1 MKMATDTSFQFFTT
15 KRNRSLVKWRY
26 PHPLTKGTVSL
37 YIQYTM
43 DQLCLPMDLEEDIP
57 LNHLVRVVNE
67 AVNKLDDA
75 IFDAAYPGGGRDSY
89 HPKMLTKVIIYAYT
103 QRVYASRQIAKAVR
117 ENIMFMWIAGR
128 QRPDFRTI
136 NRFRSERIKDV
147 LEAVFTAVLQ
157 FLADEN
163 YVQLENYFVD
173 GTKIE
178 ANANRYTFVWGKAVV
193 KHKAKLQEKVQTLFA
208 TIEET
213 EKQEEKTHG
222 SGDLRELGEASQMT
236 SEKLELAVKQLEAR
250 LQEKPKNKPLK
261 KAVRTLRKD
270 FLPRLQKYEA
280 HEEVLGNRNSY
291 SKTDKDAT
299 FMRMK
304 EDHMRNG
311 QLKPGYNV
319 QMGTENQF
327 ILGYS
332 VHQRPTDTR
341 CLIPHLE
348 KVKSQLGKLPST
360 VIADAG
366 YGGEENYDYLERNET
381 EAIVKYSTYH
391 REKSKGWQKDI
402 SKIDNW
408 TYDAEQ
414 DTWTC
419 AAGQTLVFRR
429 VSKEKTESGYE
440 IEYRHYRSASCEGC
454 PLKPQCTKAQGNREV
469 KVSLNYVR
477 LKNQA
482 REKLRS
488 EEGYKLAVRRM
499 IEPEPVFG
507 DIKNNRGFKRF
518 LLRGLPKVSLEVGW
532 LSLAHNLLKKA
543 AINAKSK
550 GVKHRQVA

>member
-1 MKMATDTSFQFFTT
+1 MELPPNHLQKE
-15 KRNRSLVKWRY
+15 
-26 PHPLTKGTVSL
+26 TVSL

-57 LNHLVRVVNE
+57 QSHLVRVVNS
-67 AVNKLDDA
+67 AVNRLDDA
-75 IFDAAYPGGGRDSY
+75 IFNAAYPGGGRDSY
-89 HPKMLTKVIIYAYT
+89 HPKMLTKVIIYAHT
-103 QRVYASRQIAKAVR
+103 QRIYSSRQIAKAVR

-128 QRPDFRTI
+128 QRPDYRTI
-136 NRFRSERIKDV
+136 NRFRSERMKAV
-147 LEAVFTAVLQ
+147 LETVFAMVLQ
-157 FLADEN
+157 FLPDEK
-163 YVQLENYFVD
+163 YVELDHYFVD

-208 TIEET
+208 AIEEA
-213 EKQEEKTHG
+213 ENQEEHTNGGK
-222 SGDLRELGEASQMT
+222 DLCELGEASKIT
-236 SEKLELAVKQLEAR
+236 SEKLEKAVKQLEER
-250 LQEKPKNKPLK
+250 LQGKPKDKPLK
-261 KAVRTLRKD
+261 KAVRALRKD
-270 FLPRLQKYEA
+270 LLPRLQKYESQ
-280 HEEVLGNRNSY
+280 EEILGNRNSY

-299 FMRMK
+299 SMRMK

-319 QMGTENQF
+319 QIGTENQF

-348 KVKSQLGKLPST
+348 KVKSLLGKLPST

-366 YGGEENYDYLERNET
+366 YGGEENYDYLEQKEAK
-381 EAIVKYSTYH
+381 AIVKYNTYH
-391 REKSKGWQKDI
+391 REKSKAWQKDI

-408 TYDAEQ
+408 TYDQEQ

-419 AAGQTLVFRR
+419 VAGKTLIFHKI
-429 VSKEKTESGYE
+429 SKEKTESGYE
-440 IEYRHYRSASCEGC
+440 IEHRHYRSLSCEGC
-454 PLKPQCTKAQGNREV
+454 PLKAQCTKAQGNREV
-469 KVSLNYVR
+469 KVSMKYLR

-488 EEGYKLAVRRM
+488 EEGHALAVRRM

-507 DIKNNRGFKRF
+507 DLKNNRGFKRF

-543 AINAKSK
+543 AVDVKSK
-550 GVKHRQVA
+550 EAKRKQTA

>member
-1 MKMATDTSFQFFTT
+1 M
-15 KRNRSLVKWRY
+15 
-26 PHPLTKGTVSL
+26 

-43 DQLCLPMDLEEDIP
+43 DQLCLPMDLEYDIP
-57 LNHLVRVVNE
+57 QNHLVRVVNT
-67 AVNKLDDA
+67 AVNRLDDA

-103 QRVYASRQIAKAVR
+103 QRIYSSRQIAKAVR

-136 NRFRSERIKDV
+136 NRFRSERMRTV
-147 LEAVFTAVLQ
+147 LETVFTAVLQ
-157 FLADEN
+157 FLAEEN
-163 YVQLENYFVD
+163 YVKLEHYFVD

-193 KHKAKLQEKVQTLFA
+193 KQKAKLQEKVQALFA
-208 TIEET
+208 AIEET
-213 EKQEEKTHG
+213 EKQEDKTHEG
-222 SGDLRELGEASQMT
+222 QDLPELGKASVVS
-236 SEKLELAVKQLEAR
+236 SEKLEQAVKQLEER
-250 LQEKPKNKPLK
+250 LQEKPKDKPLK
-261 KAVRTLRKD
+261 KAVRILRKD
-270 FLPRLQKYEA
+270 LLPRLQKYETQEA
-280 HEEVLGNRNSY
+280 ILGTRNSY
-291 SKTDKDAT
+291 SKTDHDAT

-304 EDHMRNG
+304 EDHMQNG

-319 QMGTENQF
+319 QIGTENQF
-327 ILGYS
+327 IVGYS
-332 VHQRPTDTR
+332 LHQRPTDTR

-348 KVKSQLGKLPST
+348 KVKSQLGKLPGT

-366 YGGEENYDYLERNET
+366 YGGEENYDYLEQNEI

-391 REKSKGWQKDI
+391 RENSKAWKTDI

-408 TYDAEQ
+408 TYNNEQ

-419 AAGQTLVFRR
+419 AAGQTLQFRR

-440 IEYRHYRSASCEGC
+440 IEYRHYRSAGCESC
-454 PLKPQCTKAQGNREV
+454 PLKSQCTKAEGNREI
-469 KVSLNYVR
+469 KVSMKYLR

-482 REKLRS
+482 RQRLRS
-488 EEGYKLAVRRM
+488 EDGYELAVRRM

-507 DIKNNRGFKRF
+507 DMKNNRGFKRF
-518 LLRGLPKVSLEVGW
+518 LLRGLSKVSLEVGW

-543 AINAKSK
+543 AVDAKNK
-550 GVKHRQVA
+550 GARRKHAA

>member
-1 MKMATDTSFQFFTT
+1 
-15 KRNRSLVKWRY
+15 
-26 PHPLTKGTVSL
+26 
-37 YIQYTM
+37 
-43 DQLCLPMDLEEDIP
+43 MDLEEDIP
-57 LNHLVRVVNE
+57 ANHLVRVVNT
-67 AVNKLDDA
+67 AVNRLDDA

-89 HPKMLTKVIIYAYT
+89 HPKMLTKIIIYAYT
-103 QRVYASRQIAKAVR
+103 QRIYSSRQIAKAVR

-136 NRFRSERIKDV
+136 NRFRSERMKSV
-147 LEAVFTAVLQ
+147 LETVFTAVLQ
-157 FLADEN
+157 FLAEEN
-163 YVQLENYFVD
+163 YVQLEHYFVD

-193 KHKAKLQEKVQTLFA
+193 KQKAKLQENVQTLFA
-208 TIEET
+208 TIEEA
-213 EKQEEKTHG
+213 EKQEDRAHG
-222 SGDLRELGEASQMT
+222 GQDLLELGESAAIT
-236 SEKLELAVKQLEAR
+236 SEKLENAVKQLEER
-250 LQEKPKNKPLK
+250 LQEKPKDKPLK
-261 KAVRTLRKD
+261 KAVRALRKD
-270 FLPRLQKYEA
+270 LLPRLQKYETQEA
-280 HEEVLGNRNSY
+280 ILGTRNSY
-291 SKTDKDAT
+291 SKTDHDAT

-319 QMGTENQF
+319 QIGTENQF
-327 ILGYS
+327 IVGYS

-366 YGGEENYDYLERNET
+366 YGGEENYDYLEQNEI

-391 REKSKGWQKDI
+391 REKSKAWQKDI

-408 TYDAEQ
+408 TYNSEQ

-419 AAGQTLVFRR
+419 AAGRTLHFHRL
-429 VSKEKTESGYE
+429 SKEKSESGYK
-440 IEYRHYRSASCEGC
+440 IEYHHYRSASCEGC

-469 KVSLNYVR
+469 RVSMKYLR
-477 LKNQA
+477 LKNKA
-482 REKLRS
+482 GEKLRS
-488 EEGYKLAVRRM
+488 EEGYALAVRRM

-507 DIKNNRGFKRF
+507 DMKNNRGFKRF

-532 LSLAHNLLKKA
+532 LSLAHNLIKKA
-543 AINAKSK
+543 AVDAKNQGAK
-550 GVKHRQVA
+550 REQAA